1 MLRVKN
7 LVEHMGIDDKVK
19 CELLKSKRVILP
31 SKLMKGIEDERY
43 FTYKITS
50 MNRYKMT
57 YITMAYEFSA
67 PNGIIYIPETL
78 MDDLCLSQGSFIR
91 IKHIKVSPGTFVKL
105 RPHHSDFAKLV
116 DPKGFLERGIIKYY
130 PIINSGE
137 TIRIGKYKFDVIST
151 LPQENILTV
160 ETDLSVDFLEARDIV
175 KKGIK

>member
-1 MLRVKN
+1 MLRVMN
-7 LVEHMGIDDKVK
+7 LVDHRGIDDKIK

-31 SKLMKGIEDERY
+31 SKLMDGIEDKRY

-57 YITMAYEFSA
+57 YTTMAYEFSA
-67 PNGIIYIPETL
+67 PNGNIYMPETL
-78 MDDLCLSQGSFIR
+78 MDDLCLSAGNFIR
-91 IKHIKVSPGTFVKL
+91 IKYVDVSSGTFIKL

-116 DPKGFLERGIIKYY
+116 DPKGFLERGIVKYY
-130 PIINSGE
+130 PVINSGE
-137 TIRIGKYKFDVIST
+137 TIRIGKYNFDVISS
-151 LPQENILTV
+151 LPDDSIMTV